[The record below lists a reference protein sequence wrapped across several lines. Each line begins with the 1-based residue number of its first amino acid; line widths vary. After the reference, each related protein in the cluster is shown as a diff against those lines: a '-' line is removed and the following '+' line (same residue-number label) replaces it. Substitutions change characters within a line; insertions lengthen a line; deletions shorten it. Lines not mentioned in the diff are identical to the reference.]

1 MASMNKQK
9 HMNSHVRQQIVR
21 AKIFI
26 DEYCLDDLD
35 TGLIARKACLSRFH
49 FLRLFKLTYGVTPH
63 QYLTGRRIGKAKEL
77 FNAGES
83 VTGICRT
90 LGFDSLSSFNKLFRR
105 YERVS
110 PSLYRRR
117 LIQQQK
123 DITENPLEYVPQCF
137 IEYLHWDK

>member
-1 MASMNKQK
+1 MKKQK
-9 HMNSHVRQQIVR
+9 CTNSQICQQIVR
-21 AKIFI
+21 AKIFM

-49 FLRLFKLTYGVTPH
+49 FLRLFKLTYGLTPH

-77 FNAGES
+77 FRAGES
-83 VTGICRT
+83 VTAICRT

-105 YERVS
+105 YESIS

-117 LIQQQK
+117 ILLQQHR
-123 DITENPLEYVPQCF
+123 IVEHPLEYVPQCF